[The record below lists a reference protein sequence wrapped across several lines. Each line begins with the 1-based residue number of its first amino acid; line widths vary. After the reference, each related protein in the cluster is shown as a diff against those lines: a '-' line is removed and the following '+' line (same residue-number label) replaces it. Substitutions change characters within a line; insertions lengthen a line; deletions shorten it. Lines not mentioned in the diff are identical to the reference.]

1 MKAKSS
7 KLDPHADRLTEWLT
21 PISQG
26 GQGLTLA
33 QAIEQLAQDGCKVS
47 AGRLSE
53 WWSEQ
58 CSQRLQERLLGQI
71 ASGARAVKEVESAFG
86 NNPAPEME
94 TLMRLH
100 RVLILKLSTAGNADP
115 ELLELVN
122 RMMKP
127 VVQFERLKQLQAQLS
142 LDRDKFAQETCELF
156 LKWSKDAR
164 AREIAES
171 NASNAEKIAQLRQTY
186 FADVDELERS
196 GSVQIPKGT

>member
-21 PISQG
+21 PIQEG

-71 ASGARAVKEVESAFG
+71 ASGATLNRKLDQAFSE
-86 NNPAPEME
+86 NPSPQLEGII
-94 TLMRLH
+94 TL
-100 RVLILKLSTAGNADP
+100 LKHLVMQLSVQGQADP
-115 ELLELVN
+115 KMLELVVQLMRPIMEFFKEQGKN
-122 RMMKP
+122 RDRKLD
-127 VVQFERLKQLQAQLS
+127 QEKFEL
-142 LDRDKFAQETCELF
+142 ETCELF

-186 FADVDELERS
+186 FADVDELEKS
-196 GSVQIPKGT
+196 GQVKIPEA